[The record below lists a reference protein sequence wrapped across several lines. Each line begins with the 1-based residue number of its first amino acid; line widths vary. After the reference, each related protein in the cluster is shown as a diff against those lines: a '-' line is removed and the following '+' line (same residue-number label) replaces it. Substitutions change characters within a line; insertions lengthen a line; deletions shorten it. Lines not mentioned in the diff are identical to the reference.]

1 MRTRLNENLKKELLF
16 SLLTTIGMVAIMQSY
31 NVIMV
36 LGFTA
41 TAASEALRQ
50 FIPVFLVAFV
60 VQRFVIS
67 HNAFA
72 LHKIIVSPQDSQLK
86 YIVALTGLMV
96 TGMCTSMTLYA
107 SPVNVGTENDF
118 WRHYFEVLA
127 RNYPVA
133 LIAQMFVV
141 GPLVRPIHTRVFQP
155 SALVN

>member
-1 MRTRLNENLKKELLF
+1 
-16 SLLTTIGMVAIMQSY
+16 
-31 NVIMV
+31 
-36 LGFTA
+36 
-41 TAASEALRQ
+41 
-50 FIPVFLVAFV
+50 VAFV

-86 YIVALTGLMV
+86 YIVVLTGLMV

-107 SPVNVGTENDF
+107 SLVNVGTENDF
-118 WRHYFEVLA
+118 WRHYFEVVA